1 MVSRVG
7 YNSTMDNKTTP
18 NQPNKNNEQS
28 SVQAVD
34 RALTLL
40 QLVAN
45 HNGPI
50 SIGDLVE
57 KAGMNRT
64 TVWRLLATLEN
75 HDFIE
80 RDPFSKG
87 YQVGYAAS
95 RLSTGRYQFDPL
107 VRRARPILERLGN
120 LTKETVLL
128 SVPKH
133 SGTLTIYQFDPPHS
147 VRLVDYVNT
156 LLPLHCTSNG
166 KILLSRLSNDEL
178 NVLLS
183 KPLEQVSP
191 LTITDREKF
200 LQELDKV
207 RQCGYGTAIGE
218 LDENENGISVPI
230 IDKRNNNL
238 IAFISVC
245 GPTFRFT
252 EEKALSLAPVII
264 ATAQEIS
271 DQL

>member
-1 MVSRVG
+1 MHTEVS
-7 YNSTMDNKTTP
+7 YNTTMENNNPQPTKVKNQDN
-18 NQPNKNNEQS
+18 S

-50 SIGDLVE
+50 SIGALTE
-57 KAGMNRT
+57 KANMNRT
-64 TVWRLLATLEN
+64 TVWRLLLTLEQ
-75 HDFIE
+75 HAFIE
-80 RDPFSKG
+80 RDPITKG

-107 VRRARPILERLGN
+107 VRRARPSLERLSK

-133 SGTLTIYQFDPPHS
+133 SGTMGIYQLDPPHS

-156 LLPLHCTSNG
+156 VLPLHCTSNG

-178 NVLLS
+178 NIILQ
-183 KPLEQVSP
+183 KPLEQVTP
-191 LTITDREKF
+191 FTITDREQ
-200 LQELDKV
+200 LRQEIEIV
-207 RQCGYGTAIGE
+207 RQRGFGTAIGE

-230 IDKRNNNL
+230 VDKRNNL
-238 IAFISVC
+238 IAFFSVC

-264 ATAQEIS
+264 AAAQEIS
-271 DQL
+271 DKLE